1 MREFNNMG
9 NSYSKYINK
18 YNQKITHK
26 RNKEKQKKNNNNC

>member
-18 YNQKITHK
+18 YNQKNITQK
-26 RNKEKQKKNNNNC
+26 KQRKVKNNNNNC